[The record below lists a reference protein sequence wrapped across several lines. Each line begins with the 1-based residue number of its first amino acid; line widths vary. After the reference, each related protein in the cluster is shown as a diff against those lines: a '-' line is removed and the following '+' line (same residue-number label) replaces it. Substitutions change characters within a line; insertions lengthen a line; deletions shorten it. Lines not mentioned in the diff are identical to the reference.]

1 MYFITSLD
9 GIQNLDI
16 YKASGEKAKGDWGGY
31 SSNEIVKSSR
41 VKQKR
46 QNIGVGHIDGLRSN
60 EKKELSFIDGSI
72 EGFDMDRV
80 QQEQP
85 GNKKMKLKSSI
96 HKPSIM
102 NNADSIGMDDIEDML
117 LSGSMSEAGSEWK
130 ADDSPITNQKM

>member
-9 GIQNLDI
+9 GTQNLDI
-16 YKASGEKAKGDWGGY
+16 YKASGEKPKEDWGGY

-60 EKKELSFIDGSI
+60 EKEELSFIDGSI
-72 EGFDMDRV
+72 EGFGMDRV

-96 HKPSIM
+96 HTPSIM
-102 NNADSIGMDDIEDML
+102 NNAASIGMDDIEDML
-117 LSGSMSEAGSEWK
+117 LSGSISEASSDWK